1 MSPSTVRGLSAG
13 SPTDLATGVD
23 SNWNRVDCARG
34 GDPAMTSIRAF
45 TIQTASITSVEVL
58 PSLRSITSSEAKA
71 RIPATLLKLPVES
84 QAVALS

>member
-1 MSPSTVRGLSAG
+1 
-13 SPTDLATGVD
+13 
-23 SNWNRVDCARG
+23 
-34 GDPAMTSIRAF
+34 MTAIRAF